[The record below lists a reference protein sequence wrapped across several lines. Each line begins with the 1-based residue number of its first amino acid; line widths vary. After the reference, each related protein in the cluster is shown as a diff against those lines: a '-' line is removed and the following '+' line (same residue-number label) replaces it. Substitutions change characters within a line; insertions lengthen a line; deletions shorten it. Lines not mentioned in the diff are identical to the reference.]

1 MKKYYI
7 DYMDKEGDLSHVWVN
22 ADSKQDAEAK
32 AKREYWNIDEIISIH
47 K

>member
-1 MKKYYI
+1 MRYYV

-32 AKREYWNIDEIISIH
+32 AKREYWDIDEIISIH